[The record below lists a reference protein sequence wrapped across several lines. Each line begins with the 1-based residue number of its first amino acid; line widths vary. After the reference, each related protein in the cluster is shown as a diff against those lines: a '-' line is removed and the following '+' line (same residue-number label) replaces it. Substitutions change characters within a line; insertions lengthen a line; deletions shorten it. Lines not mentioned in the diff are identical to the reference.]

1 MFAVKRGTGPDPE
14 TLDLDPGVHEHEAR
28 AVVEGN

>member
-1 MFAVKRGTGPDPE
+1 MFAVKRGTWLGSE
-14 TLDLDPGVHEHEAR
+14 TLDLDPGVQEHEAR